1 MVIFQ
6 LDVVHNWLNKLSQ
19 KSMDEKLSPS
29 VCPSKGVVI
38 HMVLAALTPKAQGYL
53 SGKMVKTTPC

>member
-1 MVIFQ
+1 M
-6 LDVVHNWLNKLSQ
+6 DVVHNWLNKLSQ